1 MIQEIISLLNANNK
15 KYRHYAYLP
24 SIEEFNDYNK
34 GTYDLFK
41 TNKSIQDRFLFS
53 VKDIFNTYQLPTQMG
68 SPQWK
73 GFNAGNNARVISDLL
88 IAGDKLVGKTTTSEF
103 AVHEETE
110 VINPWDKKRTVG
122 TSSAGA
128 PISIL
133 VDGLD
138 FALGTQTGG
147 SIGRPASYCG
157 VPAIKP
163 TYGLIPRTGIL
174 KTCDPFDTV
183 GFFAKNLK
191 IMQKVL
197 TSIAKKGNNYP
208 INNLEINKNSKKPGS
223 VVGILNSKKLE
234 ISSDAKKKLSE
245 IKSFFNSSQ
254 YSVVDIT
261 FPEFVDEIHKMH
273 ELIYAYSLSYYF
285 SKELEYPDKVSDS
298 FKDYIK
304 IGSSLKPD
312 DFIDLLKKHEEYI
325 ANYDVW
331 IKSKNL
337 DYIIFPSTADVAPLR
352 NGIEPI
358 DINLIY
364 TFSRVPVVYLPL
376 GFSKSKNLPFG
387 ISISSFRYN
396 DFNLLDFSEFIEN
409 NFDYNEGNPLS
420 LE

>member
-1 MIQEIISLLNANNK
+1 MIQEIISLLKANNK
-15 KYRHYAYLP
+15 KYKHYAYLP
-24 SIEEFNDYNK
+24 SFEEFNEYNK

-41 TNKSIQDRFLFS
+41 TNKSIEDRFLFTA
-53 VKDIFNTYQLPTQMG
+53 KDIFNTYNLPTQMG

-73 GFNAGNNARVISDLL
+73 DFNAGNNARVISDLL

-163 TYGLIPRTGIL
+163 TFGLIPRTGIL

-183 GFFAKNLK
+183 GFFSKNLK
-191 IMQKVL
+191 VMRKVL

-208 INNLEINKNSKKPGS
+208 INNFEINNNSSNPGS

-234 ISSDAKKKLSE
+234 ISPDAKKKLLE

-254 YSVVDIT
+254 YSVIDVT
-261 FPEFVDEIHKMH
+261 FPEFVDEIHRMH

-285 SKELEYPDKVSDS
+285 SKELEHPDRVSDS
-298 FKDYIK
+298 FKNYIK

-312 DFIDLLKKHEEYI
+312 DFIELLKKHEEYI
-325 ANYDVW
+325 ANYDDW

-352 NGIEPI
+352 NDIEPI

-364 TFSRVPVVYLPL
+364 TFTRVPVVYLPL

-409 NFDYNEGNPLS
+409 SFDYNEGNPLS